1 MNEKFYKLTTQHY
14 IATHNSYLQY
24 LLDYGILGFAFFIL
38 VLVQNMVMLF
48 KVKFYKNKKDS
59 KYIAF
64 EIATK
69 ASLIAWLIQGMTDNN
84 LNNKHMIITLTIL
97 FVFSCYL
104 YKCCEK
110 KRKIIK

>member
-1 MNEKFYKLTTQHY
+1 M
-14 IATHNSYLQY
+14 
-24 LLDYGILGFAFFIL
+24 LDYGILGFAFFIL

-48 KVKFYKNKKDS
+48 KVKFYKNKKNS

-69 ASLIAWLIQGMTDNN
+69 ASLIAWLIQGMTDDN

-97 FVFSCYL
+97 FVFICYL